1 MNHNEADDR
10 TVSEILTVLI
20 DSDEVYVD
28 GEYIELFEITDS
40 IDTEEMREAVQANLR
55 GDSLAVYNL
64 YINALEAKL
73 L

>member
-10 TVSEILTVLI
+10 TVSEILTELI